1 MGDYAEQM
9 VKNCAVVQAFPPI
22 DTTGAIQTG
31 TVINLKKFDHVT
43 IIIDQGAWAA
53 GTPAVT
59 LTQDTSVA
67 GAPAVKAL
75 AFTHMFTNTA
85 APGSNVFVDTAV
97 VASTFDLT
105 AVANV
110 TTVIEVDTD
119 SLDITGGFDCIG
131 VVIQSPGANADLI
144 SGKYI
149 CSKGRYKGASANMPD
164 VTIDAN

>member
-9 VKNCAVVQAFPPI
+9 VKNCAIVQAFPPI

-31 TVINLKKFDHVT
+31 TVISLKHHDHVT
-43 IIIDQGAWAA
+43 IIINQGAWAA

-59 LTQDTSVA
+59 LTQDTSCV

-75 AFTHMFTNTA
+75 GFTHMYTNTA

-97 VASTFDLT
+97 VANTFNLT

-110 TTVIEVDTD
+110 TTVIEVDADT
-119 SLDITGGFDCIG
+119 LDATNGFDCMN
-131 VVIQSPGANADLI
+131 VVIASPGANADLI
-144 SGKYI
+144 SGTYI
-149 CSKGRYKGASANMPD
+149 LSKSRYAGAAAAMRD
-164 VTIDAN
+164 VTID